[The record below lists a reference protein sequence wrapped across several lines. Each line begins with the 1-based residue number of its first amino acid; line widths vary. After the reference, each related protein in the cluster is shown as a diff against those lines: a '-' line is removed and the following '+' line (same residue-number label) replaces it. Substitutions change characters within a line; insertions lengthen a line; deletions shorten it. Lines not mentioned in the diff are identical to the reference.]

1 MIRYIRR
8 AAAFCLLLLVALLLN
23 AARIQ
28 VFQADELDDNPA
40 NRRRTIARYD
50 QPRGNILVGKKSVT
64 GSRNTDERLT
74 YERTYTD
81 GPLYAPVTGYASQTY
96 GTTLIENAE
105 DDILSGTDPLLAPLP
120 LWDEITRSRQP
131 GGNVATTVKDSMQ
144 RAAYAGLGGRRGAV
158 AALEPSTGKILA
170 LVSTPSYDPERL
182 SGTGSSVT
190 DAWRQFNRARSQ
202 PMLNRAI
209 RQTYPPGSTFK
220 IVTAAAALD
229 AGVVEDPDAETD
241 TPSPYVLPGTS
252 TTLPNEASGCENA
265 PLAEAIR
272 VSCNTVMAHLGV
284 EVGLD
289 GMVKAA
295 RKFGF
300 NDTGLKIPSGVAKS
314 NFDTDMSNDQLALS
328 SIGQFNTTATP
339 LQMAMV
345 ASAVAN
351 GGDLKHPYLVDRTT
365 TSSGTTVHQ
374 NSPRSYHQAM
384 SPRTATQLRQ
394 MMIDVVEQGTGSNAA
409 IGGATVGG
417 KTGTAQHGIDN
428 SGTPY
433 AWFISW
439 AQAPNS
445 NRPAVAVAVVVED
458 AAAKRADI
466 SGGGSAA
473 PIARAVMEAALR
485 ADGTGGAPSSGAS
498 HGSERRVRR
507 GTR

>member
-8 AAAFCLLLLVALLLN
+8 AAALLLLLLVALLLN

-28 VFQADELDDNPA
+28 VFDADSLNNNPA
-40 NRRRTIARYD
+40 NRRLTIARYD
-50 QPRGNILVGKKSVT
+50 QPRGNILVGGRSVT
-64 GSRNTDERLT
+64 GSKDTGEQLA
-74 YERTYTD
+74 YERTYVN

-105 DDILSGTDPLLAPLP
+105 DSILSGTDSMLAPFP
-120 LWDEITRSRQP
+120 LWNEITRTQQP
-131 GGNVATTVKDSMQ
+131 GGNVVTTIKDSMQ
-144 RAAYAGLGGRRGAV
+144 RAAFEGLGGRRGAV
-158 AALEPSTGKILA
+158 AAVEPSTGKILA
-170 LVSTPSYDPERL
+170 LVSTPSYDPGLL

-190 DAWRQFNRARSQ
+190 DAWALLNASQSQ

-229 AGVVEDPDAETD
+229 SDVVTDPDAETD

-265 PLAEAIR
+265 SLAEAIR
-272 VSCNTVMAHLGV
+272 VSCNTVMADLGV
-284 EVGLD
+284 RVGLD
-289 GMVKAA
+289 GMVDAV

-300 NDTGLKIPSGVAKS
+300 NDTGLKIPSGVARS
-314 NFDTDMSNDQLALS
+314 NFDTEMTEDQLALS
-328 SIGQFNTTATP
+328 SIGQYDTTATP

-351 GGDLKHPYLVDRTT
+351 GGDLKYPYLVDRTT
-365 TSSGTTVHQ
+365 THSGTTVHR
-374 NSPRSYHQAM
+374 NGSRTYHEAM
-384 SPRTATQLRQ
+384 NPRTAMELRK
-394 MMIDVVEQGTGSNAA
+394 MMVDVVENGTGSNAA
-409 IGGATVGG
+409 IDGVTVGG

-428 SGTPY
+428 SGSPY

-439 AQAPNS
+439 AQSPGS
-445 NRPAVAVAVVVED
+445 GQPAVAVAVVVED
-458 AAAKRADI
+458 AAANRADI

-473 PIARAVMEAALR
+473 PIARSVMAAALR
-485 ADGTGGAPSSGAS
+485 D
-498 HGSERRVRR
+498 
-507 GTR
+507 

>member
-8 AAAFCLLLLVALLLN
+8 AAAFCLLLLMALLLN

-28 VFQADELDDNPA
+28 VFQADELNDNPA
-40 NRRRTIARYD
+40 NRRQTIARYS
-50 QPRGNILVGKKSVT
+50 QPRGDILIGGRSVT
-64 GSRNTDERLT
+64 GSRNTDEQLR

-81 GPLYAPVTGYASQTY
+81 GRLYAPVTGYASQTY

-105 DDILSGTDPLLAPLP
+105 DDILSGTDPMLAPLP
-120 LWDEITRSRQP
+120 LWNEITRSQQP
-131 GGNVATTVKDSMQ
+131 GGDVRTTIKDSMQ
-144 RAAYAGLGGRRGAV
+144 RAAYDGLGGRRGAV

-170 LVSTPSYDPERL
+170 LVSTPSFDPGRL

-190 DAWRQFNRARSQ
+190 DAWRQLNASKSQ

-229 AGVVEDPDAETD
+229 AEVVTDPDASTD
-241 TPSPYVLPGTS
+241 TPSPYVLPGTD
-252 TTLPNEASGCENA
+252 TELPNEARGCEEA
-265 PLAEAIR
+265 SLSEAIR

-289 GMVKAA
+289 GMVDAV

-314 NFDTDMSNDQLALS
+314 NFDTDMSDDQLALS
-328 SIGQFNTTATP
+328 SIGQFDTTATP

-351 GGDLKHPYLVDRTT
+351 GGDLMYPYLVDRTT
-365 TSSGTTVHQ
+365 TKDGTTVHQ
-374 NSPRSYHQAM
+374 NTARPYHRAM
-384 SPRTATQLRQ
+384 TPQTAAQLQQ
-394 MMIDVVEQGTGSNAA
+394 MMVDVVERGTGSNGA
-409 IGGATVGG
+409 IDGVTVGG

-428 SGTPY
+428 TGTPY

-439 AQAPNS
+439 ARDPRS
-445 NRPAVAVAVVVED
+445 GRPAVAVAVVVED
-458 AAAKRADI
+458 AAARRADI

-473 PIARAVMEAALR
+473 PIARSVMEAALR
-485 ADGTGGAPSSGAS
+485 G
-498 HGSERRVRR
+498 
-507 GTR
+507 

>member
-23 AARIQ
+23 AARVQ
-28 VFQADELDDNPA
+28 LFEADELDDNPA
-40 NRRRTIARYD
+40 NRRNTIDRYD
-50 QPRGNILVGKKSVT
+50 EPRGNILVGGKSVT
-64 GSRNTDERLT
+64 GSKDTGEQLA
-74 YERTYTD
+74 YERTYLH

-105 DDILSGTDPLLAPLP
+105 DGILSGTDSLLAPFP
-120 LWDEITRSRQP
+120 LWNDITRGRQP
-131 GGNVATTVKDSMQ
+131 GGDVVTTVKDAMQ
-144 RAAYAGLGGRRGAV
+144 RAAYEGLSGRRGAV
-158 AALEPSTGKILA
+158 AAVEPSTGRILA

-190 DAWRQFNRARSQ
+190 DAWARLNAAKSR

-229 AGVVEDPDAETD
+229 ARVVTDPDADTD
-241 TPSPYVLPGTS
+241 TPSPYVLPGTT
-252 TTLPNEASGCENA
+252 TTLPNEASGCA
-265 PLAEAIR
+265 KASLAEAIR

-289 GMVKAA
+289 GMVEAVG
-295 RKFGF
+295 RFGF
-300 NDTGLKIPSGVAKS
+300 NDSGLRIPSGVAKS
-314 NFDTDMSNDQLALS
+314 NFDTDMSDDQLALS
-328 SIGQFNTTATP
+328 SIGQFDTTATP

-345 ASAVAN
+345 AAAVAN
-351 GGDLKHPYLVDRTT
+351 GGDLRYPHLVDRTT
-365 TSSGTTVHQ
+365 THDGDTVQ
-374 NSPRSYHQAM
+374 QQGSRSYHQAM
-384 SPRTATQLRQ
+384 SPSTAMRLQR
-394 MMIDVVEQGTGSNAA
+394 MMVDVVEDGTGSNAA
-409 IGGATVGG
+409 IDGVKVGG

-439 AQAPNS
+439 AQNPDS
-445 NRPAVAVAVVVED
+445 GRPAVAVAVVVED
-458 AAAKRADI
+458 ASADRADI

-473 PIARAVMEAALR
+473 PIARAVMEAAL
-485 ADGTGGAPSSGAS
+485 D
-498 HGSERRVRR
+498 E
-507 GTR
+507 

>member
-8 AAAFCLLLLVALLLN
+8 AAAFCLLLLMALLLN

-28 VFQADELDDNPA
+28 VFQADELNDNPA
-40 NRRRTIARYD
+40 NRRRTIVRYD
-50 QPRGNILVGKKSVT
+50 QPRGDIMVGKKSVT
-64 GSRNTDERLT
+64 GSRNTGEQLS
-74 YERTYTD
+74 YERTYTN

-105 DDILSGTDPLLAPLP
+105 DGILSGTDPMLAPVP
-120 LWDEITRSRQP
+120 LWNEITRSQQP
-131 GGNVATTVKDSMQ
+131 AGNVVTTIKDSMQ
-144 RAAYAGLGGRRGAV
+144 RAAYDGLGSRRGAV

-170 LVSTPSYDPERL
+170 LVSTPSYDPGRL

-190 DAWRQFNRARSQ
+190 DAWLQLNMAKSQ

-229 AGVVEDPDAETD
+229 ADVVTDPDAYTD

-252 TTLPNEASGCENA
+252 TTLPNEASGCEKA
-265 PLAEAIR
+265 SLAEAIR

-284 EVGLD
+284 QVGLD
-289 GMVKAA
+289 GMVEAV

-300 NDTGLKIPSGVAKS
+300 NDTGLKIPSRVAKS
-314 NFDTDMSNDQLALS
+314 NFDTDMSDDQLALS
-328 SIGQFNTTATP
+328 SIGQYDTTATP

-351 GGDLKHPYLVDRTT
+351 GGELKYPYLVDRTT
-365 TSSGTTVHQ
+365 TKGGTTVRQ
-374 NSPRSYHQAM
+374 NNTRSYHQAM
-384 SPRTATQLRQ
+384 SPRTATQLQR
-394 MMIDVVEQGTGSNAA
+394 MMVDVVEQGTGSNGA
-409 IGGATVGG
+409 IYGVTVGG

-428 SGTPY
+428 TGMPY

-439 AQAPNS
+439 AESPDSGQPV
-445 NRPAVAVAVVVED
+445 VAVAVVVED

-473 PIARAVMEAALR
+473 PIARSVMEAALR
-485 ADGTGGAPSSGAS
+485 G
-498 HGSERRVRR
+498 
-507 GTR
+507 

>member
-8 AAAFCLLLLVALLLN
+8 AAAFCLLLLVALLVN

-28 VFQADELDDNPA
+28 LFEADELDSNSA
-40 NRRRTIARYD
+40 NRRTTIDRYD
-50 QPRGNILVGKKSVT
+50 QPRGNILVGDESVT
-64 GSRNTDERLT
+64 GSKDTGEQLA
-74 YERTYTD
+74 YERTYKH

-120 LWDEITRSRQP
+120 LWNDITRSRQP
-131 GGNVATTVKDSMQ
+131 GGNVVTTIRDSMQ
-144 RAAYAGLGGRRGAV
+144 RAAYDGLGGRRGAV

-182 SGTGSSVT
+182 SGTGSAVT
-190 DAWRQFNRARSQ
+190 DAWARLTTSKSQ

-229 AGVVEDPDAETD
+229 SGVVDDPDEPTD

-252 TTLPNEASGCENA
+252 TVLPNEASGCGKA
-265 PLAEAIR
+265 SLSEAIR

-289 GMVKAA
+289 GMVEAA
-295 RKFGF
+295 EKFGF
-300 NDTGLKIPSGVAKS
+300 NDTGLKIPSGVARS
-314 NFDTDMSNDQLALS
+314 NFDTEMSDDQLAQS
-328 SIGQFNTTATP
+328 SIGQFDTTATP

-351 GGDLKHPYLVDRTT
+351 GGDLRYPHLVDRTT
-365 TSSGTTVHQ
+365 THDGDPVQQQGS
-374 NSPRSYHQAM
+374 RSYHQAM
-384 SPRTATQLRQ
+384 NPTTAMRLQR
-394 MMIDVVEQGTGSNAA
+394 MMVDVVENGTGTNAA
-409 IGGATVGG
+409 IDGVTVGG

-439 AQAPNS
+439 AQERNS
-445 NRPAVAVAVVVED
+445 GRPAVAVAVVVED
-458 AAAKRADI
+458 ATADRADI

-473 PIARAVMEAALR
+473 PIARAVMRAAL
-485 ADGTGGAPSSGAS
+485 DG
-498 HGSERRVRR
+498 
-507 GTR
+507 

>member
-23 AARIQ
+23 AARVQ
-28 VFQADELDDNPA
+28 VFEASSLDDNPA
-40 NRRRTIARYD
+40 NRRITIHRYD
-50 QPRGNILVGKKSVT
+50 QPRGNILADGRSVT
-64 GSRNTDERLT
+64 GSKDTGEQLA
-74 YERTYTD
+74 YERTYRY

-105 DDILSGTDPLLAPLP
+105 DPVLSGTDSMLAPFP
-120 LWDEITRSRQP
+120 LWNEITRSRQP
-131 GGNVATTVKDSMQ
+131 GGDVVTTVKDSMQ
-144 RAAYAGLGGRRGAV
+144 RAAFEGLGGRRGAV
-158 AALEPSTGKILA
+158 AAIEPTTGKILA
-170 LVSTPSYDPERL
+170 LVSTPSYDPGLL

-190 DAWRQFNRARSQ
+190 DAWRQLNSGRTQ

-229 AGVVEDPDAETD
+229 AEVVTDPDASTD

-252 TTLPNEASGCENA
+252 TTLPDEASGCDEA
-265 PLAEAIR
+265 SLAEAIR

-284 EVGLD
+284 QVGLE
-289 GMVKAA
+289 GMVHAVG
-295 RKFGF
+295 RFGF

-314 NFDTDMSNDQLALS
+314 NFDTRMSDDQLALS
-328 SIGQFNTTATP
+328 SIGQFDTTATP

-351 GGDLKHPYLVDRTT
+351 GGELMYPHLVDRTT
-365 TSSGTTVHQ
+365 THGGSTVHTTR
-374 NSPRSYHQAM
+374 SRSYHRAM
-384 SPRTATQLRQ
+384 TSQTATRLRQ
-394 MMIDVVEQGTGSNAA
+394 MMIDVVQDGTGSNAA
-409 IGGATVGG
+409 IDGVTVGG

-439 AQAPNS
+439 AQAQDAA
-445 NRPAVAVAVVVED
+445 RPAVAVAVVVED
-458 AAAKRADI
+458 AAADRADI

-473 PIARAVMEAALR
+473 PIARSVMEAALG
-485 ADGTGGAPSSGAS
+485 D
-498 HGSERRVRR
+498 
-507 GTR
+507 